1 MHIAI
6 IVDCYY
12 PSAKSGAKLI
22 HDLGT
27 ELHRQGHQVTI
38 ITPSEHVTESLKVT
52 YEEGLQVARIRTGKL
67 KGTAKITRAYRE
79 MSLSAHLWRA
89 GKGFFRAQRCDLI
102 IFYSPSIFFG
112 ALVTKLKKLWSCPAY
127 LVLRDIFPQWAVD
140 AGVLHKG
147 LIYRFF
153 RWKELE
159 QYAAADVIGVQSP
172 ANLEYFA
179 GQRRRQNYRLDVLY
193 NWTTLEE
200 PRAIADY
207 RRQLGLE
214 DKVVFFYGG
223 NIGVAQDMDNIL
235 RLADRLRQ
243 QPQLHFLL
251 VGEGSEV
258 ARLKSVIA
266 ASNLTNIQILP
277 PVGQAEYLA
286 MLSEFDIGLV
296 SLDRRLRTQN
306 FPGKILGYMSAAK
319 PMLCSLNPGN
329 DLKLMLEEH
338 EAGLCC
344 DNGDD
349 ERLYQHALA
358 LAGDARL
365 RARLGANARRL
376 LKKNFSVAATA
387 AQILTHFTVTPMVHY
402 ADLKQPPVPMGATLK
417 AG

>member
-27 ELHRQGHQVTI
+27 ELRQQGHQVTI
-38 ITPSEHVTESLKVT
+38 ITPSEHVTENLKVT
-52 YEEGLQVARIRTGKL
+52 CEEGLQVARIRTGKL
-67 KGTAKITRAYRE
+67 KGTAKIIRAYRE
-79 MSLSAHLWRA
+79 ANLSAHLWRA
-89 GKGFFRAQRCDLI
+89 GKEFFRAQRCDLI
-102 IFYSPSIFFG
+102 VFYSPSIFFG
-112 ALVTKLKKLWSCPAY
+112 ALVAKLKGLWKCPAY
-127 LVLRDIFPQWAVD
+127 LILRDIFPQWALD

-147 LIYRFF
+147 LVYRFF
-153 RWKELE
+153 CWKELE

-172 ANLEYFA
+172 ANLQYFA
-179 GQRRRQNYRLDVLY
+179 RQRRQNYRLDVLY

-200 PRAIADY
+200 PLATSDY
-207 RRQLGLE
+207 RRQLGLQN
-214 DKVVFFYGG
+214 KVVFFYGG

-235 RLADRLRQ
+235 RLATSLRQ
-243 QPQLHFLL
+243 EQQIHFLL

-258 ARLKSVIA
+258 TRLKLLIA
-266 ASNLTNIQILP
+266 AGKLKNIQILP

-329 DLKLMLEEH
+329 DLKQMVEEH

-358 LAGDARL
+358 LAGDAGL
-365 RARLGANARRL
+365 RARLGANARQL
-376 LKKNFSVAATA
+376 LKKNFAVAAIA
-387 AQILTHFTVTPMVHY
+387 GQILTHFTATPMVHY
-402 ADLKQPPVPMGATLK
+402 ADLKQPALPVGATLK
-417 AG
+417 AS